1 MYIMIVSLNM
11 FTLAN
16 IREYTRIQQGMFWEI
31 HVGQQLSIVH
41 EKPDIPRAFPVYFK
55 QLK

>member
-1 MYIMIVSLNM
+1 MIFSLNM

-16 IREYTRIQQGMFWEI
+16 IREYTRIQQDMFWGI